1 MLDDEAITTGP
12 HQRPQLKGCHNRIN
26 DSAEFQT
33 ELAKLGTCLRIT
45 KAPYNVEAN
54 LKAEGINR
62 AGTNP
67 NFYRYDPS
75 RTIEFVAV
83 LTDIIEFSPNT
94 GEKRN
99 VGLVKEE
106 RDVIS
111 DDNTLDNRPS
121 IYQANQLIE
130 QLRSIRNKAANNGGI
145 APTTPLALTNDI
157 AKHVYQRYI
166 RIYQDKFLAA
176 NSTIAGSDPGRI
188 IKNITAPHLRRA
200 KATKWLKEK
209 SLESAIAKTIYDNGM
224 VSANPNF
231 DPQLILKDFYDNLAP
246 IVNFNPA
253 LTASY
258 QGKGLTGQQAAAA
271 YGSQPSLP
279 DPERIDADY
288 INNAVDNNDLNERKT
303 NITTAINQVRD
314 RHAPMTPPRT
324 PTSLHTEIEAAI
336 QAVHER
342 FQAANFSSSLL
353 ETEKRDEL
361 IQKIA
366 AAEPKEEPNHDQPTT
381 PNYQPTKDTPQQPQ
395 T

>member
-26 DSAEFQT
+26 DSG
-33 ELAKLGTCLRIT
+33 LAQDEAGNHTINIFTTPKLKSRGIRDINARRSGTTILDDQRASVI
-45 KAPYNVEAN
+45 VDEQ
-54 LKAEGINR
+54 GINR

-353 ETEKRDEL
+353 ETEVL
-361 IQKIA
+361 GQ
-366 AAEPKEEPNHDQPTT
+366 N
-381 PNYQPTKDTPQQPQ
+381 
-395 T
+395 

>member
-26 DSAEFQT
+26 DSGIRDINARRS
-33 ELAKLGTCLRIT
+33 GTTILDDQRASVI
-45 KAPYNVEAN
+45 VDEQ
-54 LKAEGINR
+54 GINR